1 MHLVFS
7 CKSLSLALCR
17 RAHLARRLFRGSTN
31 GRAMA
36 AGVDDDGDDG
46 DDDGD
51 DDDDDDDD
59 DDSVGVLENEE
70 FKDGGD
76 DVFAPHVDT
85 EAESGIVCE
94 AMPPAWAGTLLANL
108 AKIAT
113 ASAVMGAGADAQ
125 VSADGPDARAA
136 TASSSSSTS
145 RATSPTG
152 TALAP
157 TPAREAVAA
166 LAALT
171 MAASAPRPPPLVL

>member
-59 DDSVGVLENEE
+59 EDEDEEDDEEDDDDNEQ
-70 FKDGGD
+70 G
-76 DVFAPHVDT
+76 
-85 EAESGIVCE
+85 SGK
-94 AMPPAWAGTLLANL
+94 AN
-108 AKIAT
+108 
-113 ASAVMGAGADAQ
+113 AS
-125 VSADGPDARAA
+125 RK
-136 TASSSSSTS
+136 
-145 RATSPTG
+145 
-152 TALAP
+152 
-157 TPAREAVAA
+157 
-166 LAALT
+166 
-171 MAASAPRPPPLVL
+171 